1 MGVVRGILA
10 LALLGVLTASDAVA
24 SSSSHLGVN
33 TVNSSLSRDVQSRP
47 AITVE
52 KPAAALQG
60 QTAPAAVTGHATSL
74 GSSTPQSLGAP
85 AASQPSE
92 TTIPAAP
99 VRPAPCPAGH
109 LGLVCTA
116 P

>member
-1 MGVVRGILA
+1 MVKGILA
-10 LALLGVLTASDAVA
+10 LALLGVLTAGDAMA
-24 SSSSHLGVN
+24 SSSSHLGAN
-33 TVNSSLSRDVQSRP
+33 TANSTLSRDVQGGP

-52 KPAAALQG
+52 RPAAASQA
-60 QTAPAAVTGHATSL
+60 QTDPGAVTGHATSL

-85 AASQPSE
+85 VASQPNE
-92 TTIPAAP
+92 TIHAAP